1 MIVIIYK
8 IFDFIIVLLK
18 LQLKKV
24 QTIIND
30 LYLRIKTKDKIIIDK
45 IIIMF
50 VIKWI
55 NWNEEDKKKKKKN
68 LDRKNANM
76 LFIW

>member
-50 VIKWI
+50 VIK
-55 NWNEEDKKKKKKN
+55 
-68 LDRKNANM
+68 
-76 LFIW
+76 

>member
-55 NWNEEDKKKKKKN
+55 NWNEEDKKKKEKS
-68 LDRKNANM
+68 R
-76 LFIW
+76 

>member
-55 NWNEEDKKKKKKN
+55 NWNEEDKKKK
-68 LDRKNANM
+68 RK
-76 LFIW
+76 I